1 MKAHEEF
8 KKKYISNP
16 QGDKVIKY
24 DNDEKVKIL
33 VVNLLFI
40 FRIEASF
47 MSREE
52 IKTLGQQSS
61 SI

>member
-8 KKKYISNP
+8 KKKYICNP

-24 DNDEKVKIL
+24 HTDEKVKIL

-40 FRIEASF
+40 FRIKASF
-47 MSREE
+47 MSQEE
-52 IKTLGQQSS
+52 IKTLDQQSS